1 MKELIQIQKDLKA
14 PKNQINSFGKYK
26 YRNCEDILESVKPL
40 LNKNNCYLTITDN
53 IIEVGNVL
61 IVNATATIINSEGN
75 SISVSAQAGIDI
87 HKKGMDLSQCFGSSS
102 SYARKYALN
111 GLFLIDDTKDADN
124 NNKNTSYLEDWTYQ
138 LNQCKNVEELQAFY
152 KSNSPTDKNII
163 ALFTKRKMELTSAKK
178 DIGNTNKNAERNS
191 LIEFIQKAKD
201 TEALEMLEVEIDRS
215 DDELVLIFE
224 AKRKEIIKLE
234 ALK

>member
-1 MKELIQIQKDLKA
+1 MKELIQIQKELKA

-61 IVNATATIINSEGN
+61 IVNATATITNEQKEK
-75 SISVSAQAGIDI
+75 ISVSAQAGIDI
-87 HKKGMDLSQCFGSSS
+87 HKKGMDVSQCFGSSS

-124 NNKNTSYLEDWTYQ
+124 KSY
-138 LNQCKNVEELQAFY
+138 
-152 KSNSPTDKNII
+152 SPTDKNII